1 MAQKKNSKVL
11 KKVPEDHASC
21 IRVSQSE
28 LLVDHDAELLDIEG
42 DPLEEFE
49 VTKSD
54 KVDKVIHSRCTLAWQ
69 ETWEDSDDKE
79 EEELKELL
87 RQ

>member
-28 LLVDHDAELLDIEG
+28 ILVDHDAELLDIEG

-54 KVDKVIHSRCTLAWQ
+54 KVDKVFFNLHIFKNAESKISKR
-69 ETWEDSDDKE
+69 K
-79 EEELKELL
+79 
-87 RQ
+87 

>member
-11 KKVPEDHASC
+11 KKVPEDENHHASC

-54 KVDKVIHSRCTLAWQ
+54 KVDKVFFNLHILRMQSPKLAR
-69 ETWEDSDDKE
+69 ENNFFLEN
-79 EEELKELL
+79 
-87 RQ
+87 

>member
-11 KKVPEDHASC
+11 KKVPEDENHHASC

-54 KVDKVIHSRCTLAWQ
+54 NVDKVFSIYKSI
-69 ETWEDSDDKE
+69 
-79 EEELKELL
+79 LL
-87 RQ
+87 HRNLFSGISAT

>member
-11 KKVPEDHASC
+11 KKVPEDENHHASC

-54 KVDKVIHSRCTLAWQ
+54 KVDKVFFNLHIFKNAESKISKWLVPR
-69 ETWEDSDDKE
+69 D
-79 EEELKELL
+79 
-87 RQ
+87 